1 MRKIIV
7 LAAVGFVIIF
17 VILIPIL
24 DVQEKER
31 DFYYSEDTST
41 FDEGE
46 VVHERVAL
54 DVPLSM
60 RWLYSGGE
68 DETDVAIEQKLIKSS
83 IMELEVENYGE
94 AVNTLKTI
102 VSRNNG
108 YVSNADERDDEGRKY
123 GYVIIRIPREYFETT
138 IEEIRTL
145 GKVEIVKTTVE
156 DVTEE
161 YVDLEAR
168 LTNLEK
174 QEERYRGI
182 LDMAATVDDII
193 NVEVQLERI
202 RGEIE
207 GLKGKIQYID
217 NRVNYST
224 IQVNLKEPKTEKLEI
239 GIGNAFRRA
248 AGAFFSAL
256 RAVIIFLGYIVP
268 VVLIFG
274 LITIAGWFIYGRFI
288 KSRM

>member
-1 MRKIIV
+1 M
-7 LAAVGFVIIF
+7 LAAIGFVIIF
-17 VILIPIL
+17 VMLIPIL

-31 DFYYSEDTST
+31 DFYYSEDTSS

-46 VVHERVAL
+46 VVYERAAL

-60 RWLYSGGE
+60 RWLQSGGE
-68 DETDVAIEQKLIKSS
+68 DETDVQIEQKLIKSS
-83 IMELEVENYGE
+83 IMELEVQNYGE
-94 AVNTLKTI
+94 AVNSIKTI
-102 VSRNNG
+102 VSRYNG
-108 YVSNADERDDEGRKY
+108 YVSNTDERDDEGRKY

-168 LTNLEK
+168 LTNLQK

-182 LDMAATVDDII
+182 LDMAATVDDIL

-207 GLKGKIQYID
+207 ELQGKTQYID
-217 NRVNYST
+217 NRVDYST
-224 IQVNLKEPKTEKLEI
+224 IQVNLKEQKTEALEI

-268 VVLIFG
+268 IVLIFG
-274 LITIAGWFIYGRFI
+274 LITIAGWFIYGRFV
-288 KSRM
+288 KNRM